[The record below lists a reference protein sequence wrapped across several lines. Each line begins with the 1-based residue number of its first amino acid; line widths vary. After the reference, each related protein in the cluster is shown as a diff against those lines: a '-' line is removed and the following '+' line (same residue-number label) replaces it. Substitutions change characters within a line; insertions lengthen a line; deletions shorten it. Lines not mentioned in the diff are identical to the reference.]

1 MAGLHGSR
9 GSTGSRIGRQ
19 LRAMVLLCLAAIVG
33 AAARSQQVP
42 AQSASPDT
50 SELDRQFQSAAAHFD
65 AGDYAAAEQELKPL
79 LKQAPDNSQVNELA
93 GLVYAAQGKDREAS
107 GYLEKAVRL
116 DPRSGA
122 AHTNLAAGL
131 ARLGDNARAEAE
143 FRMALELEPGSFEAN
158 HDLAEFYARLG
169 KFQDAIP
176 YFEKA
181 RTIDSSSFENRYDL
195 ALAELR
201 SGKLDDARRGLQALM
216 QQHDTAEL
224 HSLLADVDERAGDY
238 LAAAREYEMAAH
250 MDPSE
255 DNLFSWG
262 CELLLHATYEP
273 AAQVFAAG
281 LARYPRSVPM
291 ALGMGIALYGHGTY
305 DKAVE
310 AFLKASDLDPKD
322 ARAYQYLAKVYDVAP
337 SQADAVTQR
346 MRRFVQIAPGSAQ
359 ANYDY
364 AMSLW
369 KASRDASEGA
379 SPDQVQPLLERAIA
393 LDPKFADAYLQLG
406 ILAAQQRQTQ
416 EAVERYRQAVKYD
429 PNLAE
434 AHYRLAQTLGR
445 LGETQEAETE
455 LKIYQ
460 RLHEKQML
468 DTEQKR
474 NEIRQFVLT
483 LQAPANSTASG
494 GAPK

>member
-1 MAGLHGSR
+1 MTLTGRRISR
-9 GSTGSRIGRQ
+9 HHLG
-19 LRAMVLLCLAAIVG
+19 AVFLLCFAAITA
-33 AAARSQQVP
+33 AAARQQ
-42 AQSASPDT
+42 ATGLASPDT

-79 LKQAPDNSQVNELA
+79 LKRAPDNSQVNELV

-107 GYLEKAVRL
+107 AYLEKAVRL

-143 FRMALELEPGSFEAN
+143 FRKALELEPGSFEAN
-158 HDLAEFYARLG
+158 HDLAEFYVRLG
-169 KFQDAIP
+169 KFQAAIP

-181 RTIDSSSFENRYDL
+181 RTIDSSSFENGYDL
-195 ALAELR
+195 GLAELR
-201 SGKLDDARRGLQALM
+201 SGKFDEARREIQALI

-224 HSLLADVDERAGDY
+224 HSLLADLEERAGNY
-238 LAAAREYEMAAH
+238 LASAREYELAAH

-255 DNLFSWG
+255 DNLFAWG
-262 CELLLHATYEP
+262 CELLLHATYGP
-273 AAQVFAAG
+273 ASEVFSAG

-310 AFLKASDLDPKD
+310 AFLKATDLDPND
-322 ARAYQYLAKVYDVAP
+322 ARPYEFLAKVYDVSP
-337 SQADAVTQR
+337 SQADAVTER
-346 MRRFVQIAPGSAQ
+346 MRRFVLIAPASAP
-359 ANYDY
+359 ASYDY

-369 KASRDASEGA
+369 KASRDGNEGA
-379 SPDQVQPLLERAIA
+379 SPDQVQRLLERAIA

-406 ILAAQQRQTQ
+406 ILAAQQRQPQ
-416 EAVERYRQAVKYD
+416 KAVESYRQAVKFD
-429 PNLAE
+429 PDLAE
-434 AHYRLAQTLGR
+434 AHYRLGQTLGR
-445 LGETQEAETE
+445 LGQTQEAEDE

-460 RLHEKQML
+460 RVHEKQML

-474 NEIRQFVLT
+474 NEIQQFVLT
-483 LQAPANSTASG
+483 LQAPSSSPAASG
-494 GAPK
+494 GPRK